1 MLRLRI
7 DSNLHTI
14 AQIRELCTD
23 DTFHGKC
30 VQETYITQCL
40 RRCSDLGEP
49 LEDSVS
55 LVSAHAARVVKF
67 Q

>member
-7 DSNLHTI
+7 DSNLLTI
-14 AQIRELCTD
+14 AQIRELSTD

-30 VQETYITQCL
+30 VQETYIAQCPRL
-40 RRCSDLGEP
+40 CSHLGEP
-49 LEDSVS
+49 LADSVS
-55 LVSAHAARVVKF
+55 LVGAHAARVIMF